1 MRLQRIYSSKL
12 YLTSSRKDRIHAA
25 MTNPYNKELVQQLE
39 EYLDDDAQVELKKAK
54 SEIKPS
60 DNPDSGSV
68 AAPSEDSSFGGG
80 GGEGSHGGGG
90 APAFSGDVF
99 SDFGE
104 DDLADV
110 EPMPEDE
117 MNSEPEAPVEENTAI
132 MGKVMATS
140 LIWTT
145 LEDVVKECDIIQG
158 TLNAREDTKGVSR
171 LQVKDN
177 ELWIYYKDDVNL
189 NDTMIAVIETLN
201 STGYTYLAFSRLARS
216 NNAIVFDINLNT
228 NSNVNT
234 NEIK

>member
-25 MTNPYNKELVQQLE
+25 INSPYNQPLVQQLE

-60 DNPDSGSV
+60 DNSDSGDV
-68 AAPSEDSSFGGG
+68 VAPSEDSSFGDGG
-80 GGEGSHGGGG
+80 GAGGGGG
-90 APAFSGDVF
+90 APSFSGDVF
-99 SDFGE
+99 SDFGD

-117 MNSEPEAPVEENTAI
+117 MNSEPEEPVEENTAI

-145 LEDVVKECDIIQG
+145 LEDVIKECDIIQG

-177 ELWIYYKDDVNL
+177 ELWIYYNDNVNL
-189 NDTMIAVIETLN
+189 NDTMISVIETLN

-228 NSNVNT
+228 NSNVDT
-234 NEIK
+234 KEVK